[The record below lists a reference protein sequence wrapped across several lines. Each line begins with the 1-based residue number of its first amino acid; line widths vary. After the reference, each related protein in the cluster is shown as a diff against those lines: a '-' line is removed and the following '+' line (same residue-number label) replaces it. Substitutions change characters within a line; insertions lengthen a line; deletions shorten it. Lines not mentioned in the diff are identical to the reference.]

1 MTEVQEA
8 KARLL
13 NWAKEADAAPSPLSA
28 LASRSL
34 TPALGMAAA
43 GLLLGRLLPGGKR
56 RSGVVSSLVGNA
68 FSLATLVP
76 ITKAALP
83 ILLKKL

>member
-28 LASRSL
+28 LASGSL

-43 GLLLGRLLPGGKR
+43 GFLLGRLLPGGKR
-56 RSGVVSSLVGNA
+56 KGGLVSSLVGTA
-68 FSLATLVP
+68 FSLATIVP
-76 ITKAALP
+76 IAKAVLP

>member
-1 MTEVQEA
+1 MTEVDQA

-13 NWAKEADAAPSPLSA
+13 DWAKQADAAPSPLSA
-28 LASRSL
+28 LASGSL

-43 GLLLGRLLPGGKR
+43 GLVLGRLLPGGKR
-56 RSGVVSSLVGNA
+56 RGGVVSSLVGNA

-76 ITKAALP
+76 IAKTVLP